1 MKTGCHS
8 EPLNRAFPRFKGEES
23 RTGSFAEPA
32 LERCSAQDDSG
43 FFMNEIKID
52 IRKLSVAYG
61 GKPALKGVDLAVRKN
76 EILGVIGPANSGKT
90 SLLRALNRLN
100 ERNPFYKMSGEILLD
115 GLDICRKLPAHEVR
129 KKIGMIFALPAP
141 LPLSIYENIAY
152 GPRAHGTN
160 GKSDLNAIVER
171 SLKASY
177 LWDEVKD
184 RLDLPA
190 MKLSGGQQ
198 QRLCIARA
206 LAVEPEVILYDEPC
220 SGLDPISTAKVEEAM
235 MDLKAEYTQ
244 ILVTNNTK
252 QAARVSD
259 RTAFFLMGELVEID
273 ETEKIFTVPGDRR
286 TEDYVSGR
294 FG

>member
-1 MKTGCHS
+1 MVNKS
-8 EPLNRAFPRFKGEES
+8 PK
-23 RTGSFAEPA
+23 
-32 LERCSAQDDSG
+32 
-43 FFMNEIKID
+43 IKIEARD
-52 IRKLSVAYG
+52 LSISYQAH
-61 GKPALKGVDLAVRKN
+61 KALKSLN
-76 EILGVIGPANSGKT
+76 LTIFEHEILGIIGPANSGKT
-90 SLLRALNRLN
+90 SFLRVLNRLN
-100 ERNPFYKMSGEILLD
+100 DSNPAFKMEGEILLD
-115 GLDICRKLPAHEVR
+115 GQNIYQKISPSLLR
-129 KKIGMIFALPAP
+129 KKIGMIFALPTP
-141 LPLSIYENIAY
+141 LPLSIYDNIAY
-152 GPRAHGTN
+152 GPQLHGVH
-160 GKSDLNAIVER
+160 KKIELNQIVEHT
-171 SLKASY
+171 LTAAF

-184 RLDLPA
+184 RLDMPA

-235 MDLKAEYTQ
+235 QQLQSRYTQ

-259 RTAFFLMGELVEID
+259 RTAFFLMGDLIEVD
-273 ETEKIFTVPGDRR
+273 ETDRIFTVPRDRR